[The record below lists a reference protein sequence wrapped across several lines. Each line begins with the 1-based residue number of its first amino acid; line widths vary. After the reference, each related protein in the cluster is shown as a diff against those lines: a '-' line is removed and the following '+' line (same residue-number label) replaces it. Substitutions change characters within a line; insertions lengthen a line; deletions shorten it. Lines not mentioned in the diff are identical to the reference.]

1 MCNSSLTKDTI
12 IQLIKN
18 DDVFVTFVKPKKTS
32 SSVWV
37 NFSCIYVNN
46 MKQNFV
52 SCDTCKDILHYTS
65 TDGTSCMRKQQK
77 SCQTLN
83 KNNQNAAFG
92 IKEYFRPKTCQ
103 KIPTKLKDKIT
114 NATVEFVSLD
124 TRAFE
129 LVCGDGFLY
138 FAQTL
143 LDVGKKLSN
152 AQNINVVD
160 LLPHPTTVSRNINK
174 LYTNR
179 KTQLIDLCKSM
190 KSYSVVVDFWTD
202 AHTGVSFCGIALFH
216 LTEDLQLLVFTLG
229 CYPYDQD
236 NQTSPQVRQFVDSK
250 LMEYHL
256 SLDDS
261 KFVVCDNENKMKS
274 SFKVCC
280 TRIGC
285 SIHYLSKQVQHCFTT
300 DTIDKVPVN
309 CDIIQQMFRC
319 IRRIVSHMRRAHK
332 QSKLP
337 RKLQSYSDTR
347 FNGAFHT
354 MDVFLLVF
362 DDLAGV
368 LDRTLMNDY
377 MLIDKDLLVS
387 VCSFLKPFE
396 EVMVQLSCDT
406 KPTIHKVLPLRQYLL
421 QQCIINSDDQDGI
434 QQMKKFI
441 GNNL

>member
-160 LLPHPTTVSRNINK
+160 LLPHPTTVS
-174 LYTNR
+174 
-179 KTQLIDLCKSM
+179 
-190 KSYSVVVDFWTD
+190 
-202 AHTGVSFCGIALFH
+202 VSFCGIALFH